1 MRYELFSVP
10 FFIGNID
17 LKKIKLESDIGY
29 PFEISKTPSSFGR
42 KNTVDPES
50 GDYLVETIIE
60 LLKEKYNNFIIT
72 INEIWRNK
80 YLDNDYQ
87 EPHTHIN
94 TSFSFIIYEEIPT
107 GAYTIFFNPAKYLIQ
122 ATVGY
127 DENIIPLK
135 FKPDV
140 NKGQIIIF
148 PSYVEHMVNRNSDQ
162 VTISGNFDFQ
172 SKFGPGR
179 LLSPHQN

>member
-10 FFIGNID
+10 FFIGDVD
-17 LKKIKLESDIGY
+17 LKKIKLESDIGS
-29 PFEISKTPSSFGR
+29 PFEISKTPSSYGR
-42 KNTVDPES
+42 KNTVDTES
-50 GDYLVETIIE
+50 GNYLVEIIVE
-60 LLKEKYNNFIIT
+60 LLKERYDNFTMTIT
-72 INEIWRNK
+72 EIWRNK

-107 GAYTIFFNPAKYLIQ
+107 GAYTIFFNPAKYLIH

-127 DENIIPLK
+127 DENIIPQQ

-140 NKGQIIIF
+140 KEGQIIIF

-172 SKFGPGR
+172 IEINPK
-179 LLSPHQN
+179 LN